1 MDMENNMENLII
13 EKTEATPEIRF
24 DYASGILELRG
35 ESYPENT
42 AEFYAPV
49 FEWLRKFLDSGNE
62 LAVTVNMEIIYFNS
76 SSSKALMNLFDLL
89 NEAATV
95 GRKIAVN
102 WIYAAGNE
110 SALEYGEE
118 FKEDLN
124 FIEFNLVE
132 KSV

>member
-1 MDMENNMENLII
+1 MNNLMI
-13 EKTEATPEIRF
+13 EKTAATPEIRF
-24 DYASGILELRG
+24 DYSSGILELRG

-89 NEAATV
+89 DEAAAA

-124 FIEFNLVE
+124 LIEFNLVE
-132 KSV
+132 KNV

>member
-1 MDMENNMENLII
+1 MGNNMENLIV
-13 EKTEATPEIRF
+13 EQTEATPEIRF
-24 DYASGILELRG
+24 DHSSGILALRG

-42 AEFYAPV
+42 AEFYAPM
-49 FEWLRKFLDSGNE
+49 FEWLRKFLAASGE

-76 SSSKALMNLFDLL
+76 SSSKALMNFFDLL
-89 NEAATV
+89 DEAAAA

-102 WIYAAGNE
+102 WMYAAGNE

-124 FIEFNLVE
+124 FLGFNLVE
-132 KSV
+132 KND

>member
-1 MDMENNMENLII
+1 MEKNMENLII
-13 EKTEATPEIRF
+13 EQTESTPKICFE
-24 DYASGILELRG
+24 YASGILSLQG

-49 FEWLRKFLDSGNE
+49 FEWLRKFLDSSDE

-76 SSSKALMNLFDLL
+76 SSSKALMNVFDLL
-89 NEAATV
+89 EDAAAE

-124 FIEFNLVE
+124 SLEFNLVE
-132 KSV
+132 KNV

>member
-1 MDMENNMENLII
+1 MGKNMENLII
-13 EKTEATPEIRF
+13 EQTESTPKICFE
-24 DYASGILELRG
+24 YASGILSLQG

-49 FEWLRKFLDSGNE
+49 FEWLRKFLDSSDE

-76 SSSKALMNLFDLL
+76 SSSKALMNVFDLL
-89 NEAATV
+89 EDAAAE

-124 FIEFNLVE
+124 SLEFNLVE
-132 KSV
+132 KNV

>member
-1 MDMENNMENLII
+1 MENYMENLII
-13 EKTEATPEIRF
+13 DKTEATPGIRF
-24 DYASGILELRG
+24 DHATGILELSG

-49 FEWLRKFLDSGNE
+49 FEWLRKFLSGSTD
-62 LAVTVNMEIIYFNS
+62 AVMNMEIVYFNS

-89 NEAATV
+89 DEAV
-95 GRKIAVN
+95 IDGKKIAVN
-102 WIYAAGNE
+102 WIYDAGNE

-124 FIEFNLVE
+124 RLEFNLVE
-132 KSV
+132 KNG

>member
-1 MDMENNMENLII
+1 MENLII
-13 EKTEATPEIRF
+13 EKTTATPEIHF
-24 DYASGILELRG
+24 DYASATLALRG

-49 FEWLRKFLDSGNE
+49 FEWVRNFLSSGNE
-62 LAVTVNMEIIYFNS
+62 IAMTVNLEIIYFNS
-76 SSSKALMNLFDLL
+76 SSSKALMNFFDLL
-89 NEAATV
+89 EEAAEA

-110 SALEYGEE
+110 GALEYGEE
-118 FKEDLN
+118 FKEDLDVL
-124 FIEFNLVE
+124 EFNLVE

>member
-1 MDMENNMENLII
+1 MDNLII

-24 DYASGILELRG
+24 DYATGILELRG

-49 FEWLRKFLDSGNE
+49 FEWLRKFLSSGNG
-62 LAVTVNMEIIYFNS
+62 LTVTVNMEIIYFNS
-76 SSSKALMNLFDLL
+76 SSSKALMNFFDLL
-89 NEAATV
+89 DEAVAA

-124 FIEFNLVE
+124 SLEFNLVE
-132 KSV
+132 KDVR

>member
-1 MDMENNMENLII
+1 MENLII
-13 EKTEATPEIRF
+13 EQTESTPKICFE
-24 DYASGILELRG
+24 YASGILSLQG

-49 FEWLRKFLDSGNE
+49 FEWLRKFLDSSDE

-76 SSSKALMNLFDLL
+76 SSSKALMNVFDLL
-89 NEAATV
+89 EDAAAE

-124 FIEFNLVE
+124 SLEFNLVE
-132 KSV
+132 KNV

>member
-1 MDMENNMENLII
+1 MEKNMENLII
-13 EKTEATPEIRF
+13 EQTESTPKICFE
-24 DYASGILELRG
+24 YSSGILALQG

-49 FEWLRKFLDSGNE
+49 FEWLRKFLDGSDE
-62 LAVTVNMEIIYFNS
+62 FAVTVNMEIIYFNS
-76 SSSKALMNLFDLL
+76 SSSKALMNVFDLL
-89 NEAATV
+89 EDAAAE

-124 FIEFNLVE
+124 SLEFNLVE
-132 KSV
+132 KNV